1 MHACICLEDHK
12 QTAEKSRNEKEKEK
26 IQIERP

>member
-1 MHACICLEDHK
+1 MHACICLEDHE
-12 QTAEKSRNEKEKEK
+12 QTAEKSRNEKEK